1 MSETNRDTG
10 SKGMPQGRGRGRGPD
25 GPGGHGHGMPV
36 EKPKDFKSGLK
47 RLMKYLTVHRAALIL
62 VTVTAIGSAVFSIF
76 GPKILGQATTELFA
90 PMNAGINLF
99 TDMKKIM
106 PEEAISQM
114 QLQFSSGLTESGEMN
129 PEDAL
134 VELREYLKENENASK
149 EILESV
155 KQYADPNNPEHIKA
169 FDYVEKD
176 LQALKS
182 GIDFAK
188 IGVILLTV
196 IGLYLVS
203 GLFTFIM
210 NFVMAKTSQQVVYD
224 MRRQVDEK
232 LSRLPL
238 KYFDSHTHG
247 EILSRVTND
256 IDTISTTLAQGLTQV
271 ISSAVMLVGI
281 LVMMFTISWVITLV
295 ALVAL
300 PMSFVLI
307 QIIVK
312 RSQKFFKGQQQEIG
326 HVNGHV
332 EEMYGAHTV
341 VKAFGK
347 EAQSVARFDEINER
361 LYTMGWKAQ
370 FLSGIM
376 MPLMNFVSNLVY
388 VFVCAIGGIMV
399 INGQISIGDVQA
411 FIQYSR
417 QFTQPLMQVAQIAS
431 TLQSTVAAAERVFE
445 VLDEEEMPSDS
456 HDNVIEF
463 PRGAVTFDHVSFGYN
478 PGVTIIKDMNLDV
491 KPGDVVAIVGPT
503 GAGKTTLVNLL
514 MRFYDVDEGVIAVDG
529 VDIRTLPREDLRKQ
543 FGMVLQDT
551 WLFGGT
557 IYDNIIYGRANASD
571 EEVYRAAKMAHA
583 DHFIRTLP
591 DGYST
596 VLNEE
601 ASNISQGQRQLITIA
616 RALLADPSV
625 LILDEATSSVDT
637 RTEAYIQ
644 NAMIALMKGRTN
656 FVIAHRLSTIR
667 SASMILVMNEGRIIE
682 QGNHAQLMA
691 QNGFY
696 ADLYNSQFAGAAVS
710 G

>member
-1 MSETNRDTG
+1 MSETNKDTG
-10 SKGMPQGRGRGRGPD
+10 SKGMPAGRGRGRGSG

-36 EKPKDFKSGLK
+36 EKAKNFKSGFA
-47 RLMKYLTVHRAALIL
+47 RLVKYLTLHKVALAI
-62 VTVTAIGSAVFSIF
+62 VIVTAIGSAVFSIF

-90 PMNAGINLF
+90 PMSAKVEAF
-99 TDMKKIM
+99 T
-106 PEEAISQM
+106 
-114 QLQFSSGLTESGEMN
+114 
-129 PEDAL
+129 
-134 VELREYLKENENASK
+134 ELK
-149 EILESV
+149 EILP
-155 KQYADPNNPEHIKA
+155 ADVVDQISSGEIPQDEIMAVIQQNVDMTKPENVA
-169 FDYVEKD
+169 V
-176 LQALKS
+176 LQEAYQKFQAAS
-182 GIDFAK
+182 AQKIDFAK
-188 IGVILLTV
+188 IGGILLTV
-196 IGLYLVS
+196 IILYLIS

-238 KYFDSHTHG
+238 RYFDGRTHG

-256 IDTISTTLAQGLTQV
+256 IDTISTTLSQGLTQV

-312 RSQKFFKGQQQEIG
+312 KSQKFFKGQQQEIG

-347 EAQSVARFDEINER
+347 EAESVAKFDEINER
-361 LYTMGWKAQ
+361 LYTVGWKAQ

-388 VFVCAIGGIMV
+388 VVVCAVGGIMV
-399 INGQISIGDVQA
+399 INGQITIGDVQA

-417 QFTQPLMQVAQIAS
+417 QFTQPLMQVAQIAN

-445 VLDEEEMPSDS
+445 VLDEEEMPADS

-463 PRGAVTFDHVSFGYN
+463 PKGAVHFDHVSFGYN
-478 PGVTIIKDMNLDV
+478 PGVTIIKDMNLTV

-514 MRFYDVDEGVIAVDG
+514 MRFYDVDEGSISVDG

-557 IYDNIIYGRANASD
+557 IYENIKYGRADATD
-571 EEVYRAAKMAHA
+571 EEIYRAAKMAHA

-591 DGYST
+591 DGYDT

-616 RALLADPSV
+616 RALLADPPV

-667 SASMILVMNEGRIIE
+667 NASTILVMNEGRIIE

-696 ADLYNSQFAGAAVS
+696 ADLYNSQFAGAAV
-710 G
+710 

>member
-1 MSETNRDTG
+1 MSETNKDTS
-10 SKGMPQGRGRGRGPD
+10 SKNMASGRGRGGRD
-25 GPGGHGHGMPV
+25 SGGHGHGMPV
-36 EKPKDFKSGLK
+36 EKAKNFKAGIA
-47 RLMKYLTVHRAALIL
+47 RLLKYLTLHKVALAI
-62 VTVTAIGSAVFSIF
+62 VIVTAIGSAVFSIF

-90 PMNAGINLF
+90 PMSAKVEAF
-99 TDMKKIM
+99 T
-106 PEEAISQM
+106 
-114 QLQFSSGLTESGEMN
+114 
-129 PEDAL
+129 
-134 VELREYLKENENASK
+134 ELK
-149 EILESV
+149 EILPDDVVDQISSGEIPQDKLMAV
-155 KQYADPNNPEHIKA
+155 IQQNVDMTKPENVDVLQDAYQKFQSANEQRIN
-169 FDYVEKD
+169 FEKV
-176 LQALKS
+176 
-182 GIDFAK
+182 G
-188 IGVILLTV
+188 GILLTV
-196 IGLYLVS
+196 IILYLIS
-203 GLFTFIM
+203 GLFTFLM

-232 LSRLPL
+232 LARLPL
-238 KYFDSHTHG
+238 KYFDGHTHG

-271 ISSAVMLVGI
+271 ITSVVMLVGI
-281 LVMMFTISWVITLV
+281 LVMMFTISWIITLV

-300 PMSFVLI
+300 PLSFVLI
-307 QIIVK
+307 QVIIK
-312 RSQKFFKGQQQEIG
+312 RSQKFFKGQQEEIG

-347 EAQSVARFDEINER
+347 EAQSVAKFDEINER
-361 LYTMGWKAQ
+361 LYTVGWKAQ
-370 FLSGIM
+370 FLSGVM
-376 MPLMNFVSNLVY
+376 MPLMNFVSNLIY
-388 VFVCAIGGIMV
+388 VFVCAVGGIMV
-399 INGQISIGDVQA
+399 INGQINIGDVQA
-411 FIQYSR
+411 FLQYSR
-417 QFTQPLMQVAQIAS
+417 QFTQPLMQVAQIAN

-445 VLDEEEMPSDS
+445 VLDEEEMLADS

-463 PRGAVTFDHVSFGYN
+463 PQGAVKFDHVSFGYN
-478 PGVTIIKDMNLDV
+478 PEVTIIKDMNLDV

-514 MRFYDVDEGVIAVDG
+514 MRFYDVDEGSIAVDG
-529 VDIRTLPREDLRKQ
+529 VDIRTLPREALRRQ

-557 IYDNIIYGRANASD
+557 IYDNIKYGRADATD
-571 EEVYRAAKMAHA
+571 EEVYRAAKMAHT

-591 DGYST
+591 DGYDT

-616 RALLADPSV
+616 RALLADPPV

-667 SASMILVMNEGRIIE
+667 NASTILVMNEGRIIE

-696 ADLYNSQFAGAAVS
+696 ADLYNSQFAGAAV
-710 G
+710 

>member
-1 MSETNRDTG
+1 MSETNKDTG
-10 SKGMPQGRGRGRGPD
+10 SKGVPMGRGRGGRGPG
-25 GPGGHGHGMPV
+25 GPGGHGQGMPV
-36 EKPKDFKSGLK
+36 EKAKNFKSGFV
-47 RLMKYLTVHRAALIL
+47 RLMKYLTLHKVALAI
-62 VTVTAIGSAVFSIF
+62 VIVTAIGSAVFSIF
-76 GPKILGQATTELFA
+76 GPKILGRATTELFA
-90 PMNAGINLF
+90 PMSAKVEAF
-99 TDMKKIM
+99 TEL
-106 PEEAISQM
+106 EEILPADVVDQI
-114 QLQFSSGLTESGEMN
+114 SSGEIPQDEIMSVIQQNVDMTK
-129 PEDAL
+129 PENVAIL
-134 VELREYLKENENASK
+134 QETYQKFQAAS
-149 EILESV
+149 E
-155 KQYADPNNPEHIKA
+155 QR
-169 FDYVEKD
+169 
-176 LQALKS
+176 
-182 GIDFAK
+182 IDFAK
-188 IGVILLTV
+188 IGGILLAV
-196 IGLYLVS
+196 IILYLIS
-203 GLFTFIM
+203 GLFTFLM

-238 KYFDSHTHG
+238 KYFDGRTHG

-256 IDTISTTLAQGLTQV
+256 IDTISTTLSQGLTQV
-271 ISSAVMLVGI
+271 ISSVVMLVGI

-300 PMSFVLI
+300 PLSFILI

-347 EAQSVARFDEINER
+347 ESESVAKFDEINER
-361 LYTMGWKAQ
+361 LYTVGWKAQ

-376 MPLMNFVSNLVY
+376 MPLMNFVSNLIY
-388 VFVCAIGGIMV
+388 VVVCAVGGIMV
-399 INGQISIGDVQA
+399 INGQITIGDVQA

-417 QFTQPLMQVAQIAS
+417 QFTQPLMQVAQIAN

-445 VLDEEEMPSDS
+445 VLDEEEMPTDS

-463 PRGAVTFDHVSFGYN
+463 PKGAVQFDHVSFGYN
-478 PGVTIIKDMNLDV
+478 PGVTIIKDMNLTV

-514 MRFYDVDEGVIAVDG
+514 MRFYDVDEGSILVDG
-529 VDIRTLPREDLRKQ
+529 VDIRTLPREDLRKE

-557 IYDNIIYGRANASD
+557 IYENIKYGRAEATD
-571 EEVYRAAKMAHA
+571 EEIYRAAKMAHA

-591 DGYST
+591 DGYDT

-616 RALLADPSV
+616 RALLADPPV

-667 SASMILVMNEGRIIE
+667 NASTILVMNEGRIIE

-696 ADLYNSQFAGAAVS
+696 ADLYNSQFAGAAV
-710 G
+710 